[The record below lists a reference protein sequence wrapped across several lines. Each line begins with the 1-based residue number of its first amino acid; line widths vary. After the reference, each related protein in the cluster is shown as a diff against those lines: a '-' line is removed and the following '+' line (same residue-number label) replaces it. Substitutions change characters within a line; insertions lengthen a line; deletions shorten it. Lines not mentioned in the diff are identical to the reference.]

1 MAYNNPAMYYGNMY
15 GNAYGNQSGYMQPVQ
30 NQTPQ
35 QMSNQAAQTG
45 IIWVDGEI
53 GAKAYQMPPGWPA
66 NTPLPMWDTNDT
78 IIYLKS
84 TNQLGMPNP
93 LQKIHYTMEETS
105 AKHSGLER
113 LGSGDMSEYVK
124 KSDLDRVRDEMIKA
138 IQDAQTASGKEA
150 RK

>member
-1 MAYNNPAMYYGNMY
+1 MAYNPAMYYGNMY
-15 GNAYGNQSGYMQPVQ
+15 GNAYAAPNGYMQPVQ
-30 NQTPQ
+30 NQNPQ

-78 IIYLKS
+78 VIYLKS

-93 LQKIHYTMEETS
+93 LQKIHYKMEETS
-105 AKHSGLER
+105 AKHGGLEK
-113 LGSGDMSEYVK
+113 LESGDMSEYVK
-124 KSDLDRVRDEMIKA
+124 KTDLDRVRDEMLKA
-138 IQDAQTASGKEA
+138 IQDAQTSSGKEA
-150 RK
+150 RG